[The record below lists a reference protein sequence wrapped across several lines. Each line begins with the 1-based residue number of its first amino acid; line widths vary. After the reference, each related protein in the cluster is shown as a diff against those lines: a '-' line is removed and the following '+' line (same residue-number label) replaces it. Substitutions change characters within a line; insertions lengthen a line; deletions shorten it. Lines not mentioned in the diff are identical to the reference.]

1 MKFFFTLLKDV
12 CFYSHL
18 LCVYFAFLALS
29 AVNTPL
35 LTAETT
41 MSAKYTQRRA
51 FKKQL
56 VDLYP

>member
-1 MKFFFTLLKDV
+1 M
-12 CFYSHL
+12 
-18 LCVYFAFLALS
+18 FAFTATFS
-29 AVNTPL
+29 AYTFRFWRSLRLNTPL